1 MYREYTQLL
10 IVLPQ
15 APSSL
20 TALKM
25 LAFFCAS
32 DIYKHS
38 NNIDLIFI
46 QVTFCYHKNVPRW
59 HMPTIKTSALL
70 RCVPFAKARPAL
82 TSVMFVACIVSTVE
96 QGGLPLFETEQ

>member
-38 NNIDLIFI
+38 KNIDLIFI
-46 QVTFCYHKNVPRW
+46 QVTFCYHKNVPSW

-70 RCVPFAKARPAL
+70 RCVPFAKAHPAL